1 MLTELV
7 NRSSAHCDGAME
19 VARSRRDTAEVHPR
33 STRDLPGI
41 YSQVPINE
49 RDKSQLSWWR
59 EILFTG
65 VGGGTLSRRFAA

>member
-1 MLTELV
+1 MLIELV

-19 VARSRRDTAEVHPR
+19 VRPDCVEMRSRC
-33 STRDLPGI
+33 TRDRYTGP
-41 YSQVPINE
+41 QVPVNE

>member
-1 MLTELV
+1 MLIELV

-19 VARSRRDTAEVHPR
+19 VWRDLVEIRSRC
-33 STRDLPGI
+33 TRDSPEI
-41 YSQVPINE
+41 CPQVLINE